1 VDNTGV
7 AEALIWSDAD
17 DADDEDPT
25 QDATQDALTD
35 AVVGASRALLAVAVR
50 SLGAGGQ
57 GLTLVQYRALVVL
70 SYHGAQRIAD
80 LAEAL
85 AVNSSTVTR
94 LADRLVR
101 KGLVCRM
108 ADQQDRRTTRVS
120 ITAAG
125 EEVVRSVIGRRRSEI
140 AEIVAKMPG
149 HDRGVIVAA
158 LEAFTVAAGE
168 APEQAWTQG
177 WTS

>member
-1 VDNTGV
+1 VLSTD
-7 AEALIWSDAD
+7 
-17 DADDEDPT
+17 DDEPP
-25 QDATQDALTD
+25 TQDALTD

-50 SLGAGGQ
+50 SLAAGGQ

-70 SYHGAQRIAD
+70 SYRGAQRIAD
-80 LAEAL
+80 LAEEL

-94 LADRLVR
+94 LVDRLVR
-101 KGLVCRM
+101 KGLVCRV
-108 ADQQDRRTTRVS
+108 ADQQDRRTIRVS
-120 ITAAG
+120 ITASG
-125 EEVVRSVIGRRRSEI
+125 EDVVRAVMDRRRAEI
-140 AEIVAKMPG
+140 ATIVAKMPG
-149 HDRGVIVAA
+149 HDSGVMVAA